1 MPLLVQRST
10 GLPLQAP
17 SYWLT
22 SERRPLGTQANA
34 LEQEIRN
41 IILMYLWGDARGI
54 DPVERIQSPAFLK
67 LSELN
72 DLDRFYRKRVQE
84 AVAEV

>member
-1 MPLLVQRST
+1 MVYPPKRESAST
-10 GLPLQAP
+10 RTGI
-17 SYWLT
+17 T

-34 LEQEIRN
+34 LEQELRN

-72 DLDRFYRKRVQE
+72 DLDRLP
-84 AVAEV
+84 